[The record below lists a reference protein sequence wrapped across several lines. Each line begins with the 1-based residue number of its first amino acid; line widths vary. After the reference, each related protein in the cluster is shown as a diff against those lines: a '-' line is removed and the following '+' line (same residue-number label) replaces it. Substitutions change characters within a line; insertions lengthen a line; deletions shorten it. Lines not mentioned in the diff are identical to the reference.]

1 MSPASEPLQPSD
13 EQELRALDEEAASPP
28 DLRGVRALRYIGPGL
43 LIAMAGIGTSH
54 LVTAP
59 VAGANF
65 EYALL
70 WVLPVAFLFK
80 WQGFELAVRY
90 TAATGESIVAAYAR
104 VPGPRKWAVWALG
117 IATLVI
123 GCTAVGAIVAAAAAV
138 LWAWLGAGPLLLYGI
153 GLSLLTVGLL
163 LSGRYRALEAVNK
176 VLAVVLVIGTV
187 VAFVFAGV
195 QAESLMYMVL
205 PVIPAGSAL
214 MIAGLMGWMPT
225 DLTVGVWGSL
235 WMKDKRKG
243 MVRIREVL
251 GEDAVADLPERYR
264 AYADGWFRAAL
275 YDFRIGH
282 IVSWVIATM
291 YLLLGAA
298 ILFSVEEK
306 PEGAA
311 TVLAISGIFTE
322 TVGPWMFPVFLLGA
336 FAALFSTVFIIY
348 DGFPRALAASA
359 TTVFPPRADRP
370 WWTERNAALG
380 MIALMLVSMVVA
392 LTVLPDPAWLV
403 PAAGSV
409 SFAIS
414 PVLFAINLYVA
425 LKFIPERYR
434 PGRFGIVWS
443 WISVAVLTLLTIW
456 VVPQT
461 LGLF

>member
-1 MSPASEPLQPSD
+1 MSPASEPLQPSG
-13 EQELRALDEEAASPP
+13 EAELRSLDEDAASPP
-28 DLRGVRALRYIGPGL
+28 DLRGLRALRYIGPGL
-43 LIAMAGIGTSH
+43 LMAMAGIGTSH

-90 TAATGESIVAAYAR
+90 TAATGESVIAAYAR

-117 IATLVI
+117 IATLII

-138 LWAWLGAGPLLLYGI
+138 LWAWIGAGALVLYGI
-153 GLSLLTVGLL
+153 GLSLLIVGLL

-176 VLAVVLVIGTV
+176 VLAVVLVLGTV

-195 QAESLMYMVL
+195 QADSLLYMVL

-235 WMKDKRKG
+235 WMKDRRKG

-251 GEDAVADLPERYR
+251 GDEAVEDTPEQYR
-264 AYADGWFRAAL
+264 PYADAWFKAAL

-298 ILFSVEEK
+298 ILFDVEEK

-322 TVGPWMFPVFLLGA
+322 TVGAWMFPVFLLGA
-336 FAALFSTVFIIY
+336 FAALFSTAFIIY
-348 DGFPRALAASA
+348 DGFPRALAAAA

-370 WWTERNAALG
+370 WWNERNAGLG
-380 MIALMLVSMVVA
+380 MIALMLVCMVIA

-403 PAAGSV
+403 PAAGTV

-425 LKFIPERYR
+425 LNFIPRRYR

-443 WISVAVLTLLTIW
+443 WISVVVLTLLTVW